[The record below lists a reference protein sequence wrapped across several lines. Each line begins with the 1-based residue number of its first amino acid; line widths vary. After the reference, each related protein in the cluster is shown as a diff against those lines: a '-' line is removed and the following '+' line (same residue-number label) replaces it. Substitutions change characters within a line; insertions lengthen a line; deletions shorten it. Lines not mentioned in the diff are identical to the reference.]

1 MSFRSGFVSIL
12 GRPNVGKSTLLN
24 ALIGSKIAIV
34 TEKPQTTR
42 TAIQGVVTVNGKRA
56 GGGSGPS
63 TKTPAVPDSTEK
75 TEGTERTE
83 ETEATDPIGQIVFLD
98 TPGVQKPR
106 TQLDEQMMEEVRGA
120 LEDRYLLLM
129 LVDASNPF
137 GPGDESVL
145 GLVIKAG
152 VPCFLVLNKIDLV
165 ARAALLPI
173 IEQYRHRHDFAEVI
187 PVSARKGVNLDRL
200 TDQILA
206 HLPEG
211 PPYFPPDYI
220 TEQPIRFLVGEII
233 REKIILATR
242 QELPYS
248 TTALVEKFED
258 NENLVH
264 IAAEIFVEREGQK
277 GILIG
282 TGGQM
287 MKRIGTLARQELE
300 VFLGKKVFLEL
311 RVKVR
316 EQWRDDPRFLQ
327 LLDWRKMVGQ

>member
-1 MSFRSGFVSIL
+1 MVFHSGFVSIL
-12 GRPNVGKSTLLN
+12 GRANVGKSTLLN

-56 GGGSGPS
+56 G
-63 TKTPAVPDSTEK
+63 
-75 TEGTERTE
+75 
-83 ETEATDPIGQIVFLD
+83 QIVFLD

-106 TQLDEQMMEEVRGA
+106 TQLDKLMMEQVRGA
-120 LEDRYLLLM
+120 LQDRDLLLM
-129 LVDASNPF
+129 LVDASSPY

-145 GLVIKAG
+145 DLVKKAG
-152 VPCFLVLNKIDLV
+152 VPCFLVLNKVDLV
-165 ARAALLPI
+165 SRVTLLPI
-173 IEQYRHRHDFAEVI
+173 IEQYRHKHDFAEVI
-187 PVSARKGVNLDRL
+187 PVSALKRVNLDRL

-220 TEQPIRFLVGEII
+220 TEQPVRFLVGEII

-242 QELPYS
+242 EELPYS
-248 TTALVEKFED
+248 TTALVEKFEE
-258 NENLVH
+258 ENNLIR
-264 IAAEIFVEREGQK
+264 IAANIFVEREGQK

-282 TGGQM
+282 VRGQM

-300 VFLGKKVFLEL
+300 AFLGKKVFLEL
-311 RVKVR
+311 RVRVR
-316 EQWRDDPRFLQ
+316 EKWRDDPRFLQ
-327 LLDWRKMVGQ
+327 LLDWRKMAGH